1 MKYIIQLI
9 ILILVL
15 LQSACSGFVTQTES
29 REVGKFIALEVS
41 GLAEVIITQA
51 NEQKLLIKV
60 SNMPLTDVVTY
71 IKNETL
77 IITTK
82 GFHRKESVKVFV
94 HYNQLNSI
102 STSGSAELTAT
113 NTLNTQQMLITTNGA
128 GDIKNLAIK
137 ADKLIVSINGSGN
150 ANLDVE
156 VENIA
161 MEMNDAGD
169 LSIQG
174 IAKQQRIVSNGSRG
188 TLSNANLVYSKLM

>member
-60 SNMPLTDVVTY
+60 SNMPLKDVVTY

>member
-1 MKYIIQLI
+1 M
-9 ILILVL
+9 L

-71 IKNETL
+71 IENETL

-82 GFHRKESVKVFV
+82 GFHRKESVQVFV

-156 VENIA
+156 VE
-161 MEMNDAGD
+161 G
-169 LSIQG
+169 
-174 IAKQQRIVSNGSRG
+174 AKDIGTGTDMVTLHWEKSTIMILTIPRG
-188 TLSNANLVYSKLM
+188 